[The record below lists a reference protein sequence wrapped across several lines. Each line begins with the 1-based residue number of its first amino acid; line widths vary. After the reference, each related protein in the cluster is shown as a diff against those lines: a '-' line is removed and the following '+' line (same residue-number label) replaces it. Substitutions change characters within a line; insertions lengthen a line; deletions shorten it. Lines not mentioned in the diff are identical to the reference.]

1 MVGVY
6 GLDGEKVSDAA
17 LPSVF
22 ETGVRR
28 DLIKRAVISLQTHRL
43 QAYGP
48 SWMAGK
54 DTSAFSY
61 GPGRGLAR
69 LPRVTGGGPARG
81 RGAIVPYAVGGRR
94 AHPPVP
100 ERVLSKKLNKKERLL
115 ATASAVAA
123 TADKEIVESRGHR
136 VDGVSEFP
144 VVVVDGFESLN
155 KTKDVSLALAKLGCS
170 SDLERAKSKSIRS
183 GKGTKRGRK
192 YKRKK
197 SVLIVV
203 SSDASLSKAAGNISG
218 VDVTSVKN
226 LNAAHLAP
234 GANPA
239 RLTVYTE
246 SALKELEMRFSE
258 AI

>member
-22 ETGVRR
+22 ETEVRR
-28 DLIKRAVISLQTHRL
+28 DLIKRAVISLQSHRL

-48 SWMAGK
+48 SWLSGK
-54 DTSAFSY
+54 DTSAFSF
-61 GPGRGLAR
+61 GPGSGQAR
-69 LPRVTGGGPARG
+69 LPRITGGGPARG

-100 ERVLSKKLNKKERLL
+100 ERVLSKKFNKKERAL

-123 TADKEIVESRGHR
+123 TADKEIVQSRGHR
-136 VDGVSEFP
+136 IDGVAEFP
-144 VVVVDGFESLN
+144 VVVVDAFEGLS
-155 KTKDVSLALAKLGCS
+155 KTKDVSLALAKIGLS
-170 SDLERAKSKSIRS
+170 SDLERARLKSIRS

-197 SVLIVV
+197 SVLIVAA
-203 SSDASLSKAAGNISG
+203 SDASLSKAAGNISG
-218 VDVTSVKN
+218 VDVTSVKD
-226 LNAAHLAP
+226 LNAEHLAP
-234 GANPA
+234 GSNPA

-246 SALKELEMRFSE
+246 SALKELEKRFSE
-258 AI
+258 EV